1 MFLFNILSPKLLPV
15 LSTLKLT
22 EEVRGWEVRGEQRIL
37 KTHVDV
43 PMYLVNLFINRLHI
57 NWYAL
62 ALTINQ
68 RTP

>member
-1 MFLFNILSPKLLPV
+1 MFLFNILNPKLLPV

-22 EEVRGWEVRGEQRIL
+22 EEVRGWEARGEQRIL
-37 KTHVDV
+37 RIHVDV
-43 PMYLVNLFINRLHI
+43 PMYLLNLIINRLHS

-68 RTP
+68 R